1 MEARSMIDDQLD
13 VFPGHERFVHALL
26 GLLST
31 CDAFVEAL
39 EQEGQNREPRVQGP
53 FVDFALGVVSL
64 TRTLRATLGAARD
77 APQSGSGED
86 GDAGTNA
93 SEPGSLLR

>member
-1 MEARSMIDDQLD
+1 MISDQLD

-39 EQEGQNREPRVQGP
+39 EQEGQNHEPRVQGP

-64 TRTLRATLGAARD
+64 TRTLRATLGVARD
-77 APQSGSGED
+77 VSENGSGED
-86 GDAGTNA
+86 GQARA
-93 SEPGSLLR
+93 SAIEPGSLLR